1 MPSFDVVSKVELQE
15 VKNAIDQTMREIGT
29 RYDFKGSKSSVEL
42 KEDTLMVLMADDDM
56 KLRAVQDILRTKL
69 AKRGVSLKSVEF
81 KDPAKAGGDM
91 LRQEIIIKQ
100 GLGDEDL
107 KKINKAIK
115 EHKAKVT
122 SQIQGNQV
130 RVTGKKRDELQ
141 EVISHLRSTMSQLEL
156 QFVNF
161 RD

>member
-1 MPSFDVVSKVELQE
+1 MPSFDVVSKVEIQE
-15 VKNAIDQTMREIGT
+15 VKNALDQTMREIGT

-42 KEDTLMVLMADDDM
+42 KEETLIILMADDDM
-56 KLRAVQDILRTKL
+56 KLKAVQDILKIKL

-81 KDPAKAGGDM
+81 KDALKAGGDM

-100 GLGDEDL
+100 GLADEDL

-115 EHKAKVT
+115 EQKAKVT
-122 SQIQGNQV
+122 SQIQGNQI

-141 EVISHLRSTMSQLEL
+141 EVIAYLRTAMKDLEL
-156 QFVNF
+156 QFINF